1 MKTLAQLRE
10 ELIDDTVDSCANDYG
25 YLRSAVQDYVSSMDE
40 DEDEI
45 RYRHQCAFEGME
57 DE

>member
-1 MKTLAQLRE
+1 MKELGQLRE
-10 ELIDDTVDSCANDYG
+10 ELIDDMVDTCTNDRE
-25 YLRSAVQDYVSSMDE
+25 YLRSLVQDYVSSM